1 VSADRSTKP
10 VQRFAP
16 KPPSG
21 LKAAGKRLWRAI
33 IGDLEAGWALD
44 RRELHLLERAS
55 RCEDEMRDLE
65 AAVDRD
71 GPTATG
77 SKGQVVVHPA
87 VLECRQLRLTQLR
100 LLAALELED
109 PDARGTRATPASK
122 RARRAARARWGP
134 ERS

>member
-1 VSADRSTKP
+1 MSADRSTKP
-10 VQRFAP
+10 DQSFAP

-21 LKAAGKRLWRAI
+21 LKAAGKRLWKAI

-44 RRELHLLERAS
+44 RRELHLLERAC

-109 PDARGTRATPASK
+109 PEGSATRATPASK

-134 ERS
+134 ERT